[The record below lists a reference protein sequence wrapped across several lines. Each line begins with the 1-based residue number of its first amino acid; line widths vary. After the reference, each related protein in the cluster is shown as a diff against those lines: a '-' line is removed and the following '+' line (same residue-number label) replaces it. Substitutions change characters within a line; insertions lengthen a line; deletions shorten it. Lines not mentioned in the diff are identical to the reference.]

1 MKAKAI
7 ILGSLV
13 AVLAAC
19 GTSSLETLI
28 SQYEKAVE
36 EGDVAKAEALIVKIG
51 KQSSKSDLTYEQAE
65 RITNASM
72 QLLHDNSYG
81 LMDAVSEEALDAFGS
96 AYEEAAAAMGTA
108 LEEAALMLEDAYEE
122 AAYGEAAAELEA
134 AYGEAAA
141 ELESALEEAASA
153 IDYSADEWDD
163 ALEEAAEDLED
174 ALEDLEW

>member
-1 MKAKAI
+1 MNTIMKAKAI

-19 GTSSLETLI
+19 GTPSLETLI

-72 QLLHDNSYG
+72 QLLHDNSFG

-122 AAYGEAAAELEA
+122 AAYGEAAAELE
-134 AYGEAAA
+134 
-141 ELESALEEAASA
+141 SALEEAASA